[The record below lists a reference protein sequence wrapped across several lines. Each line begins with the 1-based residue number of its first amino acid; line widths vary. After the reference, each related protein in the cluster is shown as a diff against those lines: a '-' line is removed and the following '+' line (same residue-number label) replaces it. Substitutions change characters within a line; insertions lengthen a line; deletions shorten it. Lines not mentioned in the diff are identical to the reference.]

1 MLKAP
6 ITVTLKFGFYNKAE
20 KSKLIS
26 VLLATYNWPEAL
38 SLCLQALKQQ
48 TDHDFEIIICDDGSK
63 DETKKLIEK
72 FRSDYPVK
80 INHLWQED
88 LGFRKTL
95 ILNKGINAAK
105 GDYLVFLDG
114 DCIPQSDFIAQ
125 HKKLARENHLVTGS
139 RILSKESITKDLC
152 STGIWSSKFL
162 GMTAFIW
169 GLKGLI
175 NKWLPLYVKLPDHPL
190 RLYKRFEWRRIKGCN
205 MACWKSDAL
214 AINGFDESLTGWGH
228 EDADFVFRL
237 QNNGVIRKSGAWA
250 TEVIHL
256 WHKMANKETAKKN
269 AAIVKDKILAKAVN
283 KN

>member
-1 MLKAP
+1 
-6 ITVTLKFGFYNKAE
+6 
-20 KSKLIS
+20 LIS

-48 TDHDFEIIICDDGSK
+48 TDNDFEIVICDDGSK
-63 DETKKLIEK
+63 EDTKHLIEK
-72 FRSDYPVK
+72 FQSDYPVK

-88 LGFRKTL
+88 IGFRKTL

-114 DCIPQSDFIAQ
+114 DCIPQKDFIAQ
-125 HKKLARENHLVTGS
+125 HKKLSQQNHLVTGS

-152 STGIWSSKFL
+152 SKGIWSSKFL
-162 GMTAFIW
+162 GVTALIW
-169 GLKGLI
+169 SLKGLI
-175 NKWLPLYVKLPDHPL
+175 NKFLPLYIKLPDHSM

-214 AINGFDESLTGWGH
+214 AINGFDETLTGWGH

-237 QNNGVIRKSGAWA
+237 QNKGVIRKSGAWA

-256 WHKMANKETAKKN
+256 WHKMANKETAEKN